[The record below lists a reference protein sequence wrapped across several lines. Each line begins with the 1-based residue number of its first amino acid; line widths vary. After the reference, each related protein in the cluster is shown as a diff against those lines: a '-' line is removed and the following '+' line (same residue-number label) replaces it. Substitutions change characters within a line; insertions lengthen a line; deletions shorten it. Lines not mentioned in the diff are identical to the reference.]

1 MAKYVGLDWAGR
13 GWLGVILDDADGW
26 ETAVFPTVWSCWKYH
41 SDADR
46 ILVDV
51 PIWLP
56 GGARRDCDVEA
67 RAKLGRRGGSV
78 FSAPVREA
86 VHEDTLAEAKATNE
100 AAADFSVQNQAWSI
114 VPRIRAVDEF
124 LDMYPSARD
133 RLAETHP
140 ELCFYAFNGHT
151 PLPEPKTTA
160 AGVEHRTALLADEHP
175 AAASIVEDTGTRYT
189 SPRYAPSVRGV
200 DDVIDALVAAIT
212 ARRMP
217 EATLTVPDAPPTG
230 PRAPDTD
237 RLPRRHRTD
246 PAVDPRR
253 VHRVRRPDG
262 AAGRQAS
269 SDERVQQCIF
279 E

>member
-1 MAKYVGLDWAGR
+1 
-13 GWLGVILDDADGW
+13 
-26 ETAVFPTVWSCWKYH
+26 
-41 SDADR
+41 
-46 ILVDV
+46 
-51 PIWLP
+51 
-56 GGARRDCDVEA
+56 
-67 RAKLGRRGGSV
+67 
-78 FSAPVREA
+78 
-86 VHEDTLAEAKATNE
+86 
-100 AAADFSVQNQAWSI
+100 
-114 VPRIRAVDEF
+114 
-124 LDMYPSARD
+124 MYPSARD

-140 ELCFYAFNGHT
+140 ELCFYALNGHT

-175 AAASIVEDTGTRYT
+175 AAASIVEDAGTRYT

-253 VHRVRRPDG
+253 VHRVKRPDG
-262 AAGRQAS
+262 ASGGQAS
-269 SDERVQQCIF
+269 SDERVQQCII

>member
-13 GWLGVILDDADGW
+13 GWFGVVLDDADGW

-51 PIWLP
+51 PIGLP

-78 FSAPVREA
+78 FYAPVREA

-140 ELCFYAFNGHT
+140 ELCFYALNGHT
-151 PLPEPKTTA
+151 PLPEPKVTA

-175 AAASIVEDTGTRYT
+175 AAASIVEDAGTR
-189 SPRYAPSVRGV
+189 
-200 DDVIDALVAAIT
+200 
-212 ARRMP
+212 
-217 EATLTVPDAPPTG
+217 
-230 PRAPDTD
+230 
-237 RLPRRHRTD
+237 
-246 PAVDPRR
+246 
-253 VHRVRRPDG
+253 
-262 AAGRQAS
+262 
-269 SDERVQQCIF
+269 
-279 E
+279 

>member
-1 MAKYVGLDWAGR
+1 MAKSVGLDWAGR
-13 GWLGVILDDADGW
+13 GWFGIVLDDADGW
-26 ETAVFPTVWSCWKYH
+26 ETGVFPTVWSCWKYH

-51 PIWLP
+51 PIGLP

-78 FSAPVREA
+78 FYAPVREA
-86 VHEDTLAEAKATNE
+86 VYEDTLAEARATNE

-133 RLAETHP
+133 RLRRDPPGAVLLRPQRTP
-140 ELCFYAFNGHT
+140 

-175 AAASIVEDTGTRYT
+175 AAASIVEDAGTRYT

-200 DDVIDALVAAIT
+200 DDVLDALVAPPDV
-212 ARRMP
+212 RRD
-217 EATLTVPDAPPTG
+217 PDRAG
-230 PRAPDTD
+230 RAADGRPRAADAD
-237 RLPRRHRTD
+237 RLPRRHR
-246 PAVDPRR
+246 
-253 VHRVRRPDG
+253 
-262 AAGRQAS
+262 
-269 SDERVQQCIF
+269 
-279 E
+279 